1 MVTLT
6 NKAVTT
12 KLKRFIIL
20 CDAGTG
26 MVATNSIAQRTG
38 NISCGT
44 SVFLMVVLEK
54 ALSRLHTEVDM
65 VTTPD
70 ASPVAMVH
78 SNNGASEVDAWV
90 GMFVEFAKLNYEI
103 GRASCRERV

>member
-1 MVTLT
+1 
-6 NKAVTT
+6 
-12 KLKRFIIL
+12 
-20 CDAGTG
+20 

-65 VTTPD
+65 GYEAKVKGDMRDGFTVTNTYVD
-70 ASPVAMVH
+70 KKLAKTGLSG
-78 SNNGASEVDAWV
+78 SGLLLGSTILGGAGAVMLAV
-90 GMFVEFAKLNYEI
+90 RRK
-103 GRASCRERV
+103 REQA